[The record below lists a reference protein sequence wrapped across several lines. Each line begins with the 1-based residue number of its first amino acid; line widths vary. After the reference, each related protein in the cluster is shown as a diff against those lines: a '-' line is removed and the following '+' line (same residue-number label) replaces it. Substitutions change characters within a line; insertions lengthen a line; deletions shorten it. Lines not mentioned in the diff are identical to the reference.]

1 MKRIIILSATL
12 LLLVS
17 CSDFLNIRPEG
28 TNPSEGMDYTK
39 SENVFKPVSAAYSVL
54 RSYDLIGFPYICVQ
68 EITSDDADKGS
79 TPDDNPDANSLDL
92 FTVNDINPLVNS
104 QWVGFFNLI
113 SAANNAIYQ
122 MSLFKKSTENS
133 QTLSDIRVCEADARF
148 LRGIAY
154 YYLVRLFGGVP
165 IVDKVM
171 TAEELAGLER
181 PTTAKV
187 WEFLEADLQDAI
199 DNLPASWSKV
209 FAGRATKYTAMAYKA
224 KAHLYQG
231 EYAECAALCDE
242 IIADKAYSLMSDFR
256 HVFSMEGELCKESV
270 FEVQVSELGVNTGDD
285 IPYSEHAFVQ
295 GPRNNTPTNMQGW
308 GFCTP
313 SEDLIAFF
321 NARGEVIR
329 PATTLLYA
337 GSTTP
342 EGDYIQPTCTNPV
355 YNGKVYTPSS
365 YNIWRFNGYGFG
377 HNIRL
382 MRYPDVLLMYAEC
395 LARGIQAPGKSGYT
409 AADALNEVRSRA
421 GLSET
426 EATLDA
432 VLDERR
438 AEFALEEDRFL
449 DLVRTGRAASVLA
462 SKGFTA
468 GKNELFPI
476 PSSQRQLNTH
486 LDQNPRY

>member
-1 MKRIIILSATL
+1 MKRIILLSAAL
-12 LLLVS
+12 LLLAS

-28 TNPSEGMDYTK
+28 TNISEGMDYAK
-39 SENVFKPVSAAYSVL
+39 SENVFKPVSAAYATL
-54 RSYDLIGFPYICVQ
+54 RSYDLIGFPYICVL

-79 TPDDNPDANSLDL
+79 TPDDGPEAASMDLFTFDAANSL
-92 FTVNDINPLVNS
+92 INS
-104 QWVGFFNLI
+104 QWKGYFNLI

-122 MSLFKKSTENS
+122 MSIFKENTQNA
-133 QTLSDIRVCEADARF
+133 QTLEDIRACEADARF

-181 PTTAKV
+181 PSADRV
-187 WEFLEADLQDAI
+187 WQFIEADLQDAI
-199 DNLPASWSKV
+199 DYLPASWPKV
-209 FAGRATKYTAMAYKA
+209 YAGRATKYTAMAYKA

-231 EYAECAALCDE
+231 EYTECAALCDE
-242 IIADKAYSLMSDFR
+242 IIASKAYSLMGDFR
-256 HVFSMEGELCKESV
+256 QVFSMEGELCKESI
-270 FEVQVSELGVNTGDD
+270 FEVQVSELGVNDG
-285 IPYSEHAFVQ
+285 IGVPYSEHAFVQ
-295 GPRNNTPTNMQGW
+295 APRNNKPDNMQGW

-321 NARGEVIR
+321 EARGEVIR
-329 PATTLLYA
+329 PATTLLYS

-382 MRYPDVLLMYAEC
+382 MRYPDILLMYAEC
-395 LARGIQAPGKSGYT
+395 LARGAASPGKSGYT
-409 AADALNEVRSRA
+409 ASKALNEVRTRA
-421 GLSET
+421 GLEDT
-426 EATLDA
+426 EVTLDA

-438 AEFALEEDRFL
+438 AEFAMEEDRFL
-449 DLVRTGRAASVLA
+449 DLVRTGKAATVLS
-462 SKGFTA
+462 SKGFQA
-468 GKNELFPI
+468 GKHELFPI
-476 PSSQRQLNTH
+476 PSAQRQLNSH
-486 LDQNPRY
+486 LDQNPGY